1 MRLIA
6 LLLSFSLSL
15 SIFARDLTTE
25 QKLNDF
31 NELTAMIKGGYGPLE
46 YKKNNYGIDI
56 EKLITKYTKLA
67 TETKN
72 NSEFYYLIVR
82 FVAEFN
88 DSHFGAR
95 LPTDHRGTLGFKTDY
110 VDNKV
115 LIESI
120 DRKILS
126 KEDFAFEKG
135 DEVISLDGVPVLK
148 VMNQLLPNMGQG
160 TPLTSLR
167 KAGTLVSTRFG
178 SLVPVID
185 GKTKVT
191 IRKGTSDFTETVEL
205 EWNLSGTP
213 LDEFVPTANK
223 NRFPLLTKTNFDEI
237 SIIRDESFENSFRC
251 SGSTRTKIP
260 EDATIIME
268 KPFVAYYHPTEK
280 GNIGYLRL
288 PHYSPKETNP
298 QLNAYELRFSQ
309 YEYAVSILEANT
321 VGLIIDQDHNCGGS
335 VSYLHKI
342 LSLFA
347 TEDYAPVQFELLA
360 NKQSYIDFK
369 SWSSEAYKY
378 TLDYVE
384 SQKVIE
390 LVKNTWMNTTD
401 FLTVK
406 TSLSGKKLMQP
417 NQTNYTKPI
426 IVLID
431 ENSGSGGDAFP
442 AMMQGIGR
450 AKLLGTQT
458 MGAGGHVIKLPPLS
472 SSQISVR
479 MTKSLF
485 YHPNAVA
492 IENNGASP
500 DINYRPTRD
509 DFTYEYRGYQK
520 FYLNELSKLI
530 K

>member
-148 VMNQLLPNMGQG
+148 VINQLLPNMGQA

-191 IRKGTSDFTETVEL
+191 IRKGTSDFTETVE
-205 EWNLSGTP
+205 
-213 LDEFVPTANK
+213 
-223 NRFPLLTKTNFDEI
+223 
-237 SIIRDESFENSFRC
+237 
-251 SGSTRTKIP
+251 
-260 EDATIIME
+260 
-268 KPFVAYYHPTEK
+268 
-280 GNIGYLRL
+280 
-288 PHYSPKETNP
+288 
-298 QLNAYELRFSQ
+298 
-309 YEYAVSILEANT
+309 
-321 VGLIIDQDHNCGGS
+321 
-335 VSYLHKI
+335 
-342 LSLFA
+342 
-347 TEDYAPVQFELLA
+347 
-360 NKQSYIDFK
+360 
-369 SWSSEAYKY
+369 
-378 TLDYVE
+378 
-384 SQKVIE
+384 
-390 LVKNTWMNTTD
+390 
-401 FLTVK
+401 
-406 TSLSGKKLMQP
+406 
-417 NQTNYTKPI
+417 
-426 IVLID
+426 
-431 ENSGSGGDAFP
+431 
-442 AMMQGIGR
+442 
-450 AKLLGTQT
+450 
-458 MGAGGHVIKLPPLS
+458 
-472 SSQISVR
+472 
-479 MTKSLF
+479 
-485 YHPNAVA
+485 
-492 IENNGASP
+492 
-500 DINYRPTRD
+500 
-509 DFTYEYRGYQK
+509 
-520 FYLNELSKLI
+520 
-530 K
+530 